1 MSLLHRFPSWLFLVF
16 IQLTCC
22 QFAFSQ
28 SLEDKLLSSNFNLF
42 KSAPPANSFELDTV
56 NNVVLNPA
64 RMKDRVI
71 ILNFWKID
79 CSACS
84 MEKPVLER
92 LVRKYSDRGLE
103 VVAVN
108 LFDRLTDLQDYV
120 KKSDHPFTYAFDS
133 HQRYT
138 VNQKRLLS
146 GFATNFV
153 INSES
158 EAIYEIPG
166 LPTTYIIDRTGRV
179 VGYSVGLA
187 DWDDAALESFI
198 ESLLGPSLTTYAS
211 ASASSF
217 HGYAR
222 QGSGVASGPKRS
234 GPKRDDSVE
243 AQGLNV
249 PTPTPILGIPAAPSL
264 PFQTINN
271 PKPDTSPVE
280 TTSVEK
286 TSTGAQES
294 IPVGAQTQKQAKDKN
309 KPKGKQDSPAV
320 SKPKTPAQ
328 QGTGVREYPVY
339 STGPG
344 TAPSA
349 VVNSP
354 AATSGE
360 TAARDKSLPPL
371 PPAMPYSPPGRSS
384 RPQSAEIMPDSS
396 GAVVARIPGASPS
409 IGSSHVVLPA
419 AQPVPSP
426 NSIGNS
432 IMDSFSKSPLLSPQ
446 QFRAEQQQQETPP
459 PATILGQFTQ
469 DIQNLGAGIRDTL
482 GYLIPGKQ

>member
-1 MSLLHRFPSWLFLVF
+1 MSLIHSFPIWLFLVF
-16 IQLTCC
+16 IQVTCC

-56 NNVVLNPA
+56 NNIVLNPA
-64 RMKDRVI
+64 RMRDKVI

-84 MEKPVLER
+84 MEKPVLEK

-120 KKSDHPFTYAFDS
+120 KKYDYPFTYAFDS

-138 VNQKRLLS
+138 VNQKRMLS

-166 LPTTYIIDRTGRV
+166 LPTTYIIDRSGRV

-187 DWDDAALESFI
+187 DWDSAALESFI
-198 ESLLGPSLTTYAS
+198 ESLLGPSLATYAS
-211 ASASSF
+211 ASAPSF

-222 QGSGVASGPKRS
+222 QGSGVASGPKRP

-249 PTPTPILGIPAAPSL
+249 PTPTPILGTPPAPSL

-271 PKPDTSPVE
+271 PRTDSSPVE
-280 TTSVEK
+280 TTSGEK
-286 TSTGAQES
+286 NTTGAQEP
-294 IPVGAQTQKQAKDKN
+294 IPVGAQTQKQSKDRN
-309 KPKGKQDSPAV
+309 KPKGKQDKTSVNKPKSPAQHG
-320 SKPKTPAQ
+320 S
-328 QGTGVREYPVY
+328 GVREYPVY
-339 STGPG
+339 STDPATVASPG
-344 TAPSA
+344 ANPPAPMS
-349 VVNSP
+349 
-354 AATSGE
+354 TE

-384 RPQSAEIMPDSS
+384 RPQSAEIIPDSS

-409 IGSSHVVLPA
+409 MGTSQGVLPA

-432 IMDSFSKSPLLSPQ
+432 IMDSFSKAPLLGPQ
-446 QFRAEQQQQETPP
+446 QFRAEQQQQEAPP